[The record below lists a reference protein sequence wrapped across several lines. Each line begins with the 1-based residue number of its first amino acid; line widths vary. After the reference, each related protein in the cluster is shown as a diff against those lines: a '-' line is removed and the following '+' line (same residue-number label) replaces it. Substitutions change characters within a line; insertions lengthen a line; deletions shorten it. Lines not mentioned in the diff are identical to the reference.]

1 MLRAASRKWLN
12 MDRFSFWQVDLDLAS
27 VNQGKRAEK
36 FSIKFVLLK
45 YTYVV
50 WHFSWSDIQKSEQVD
65 VFVLLF

>member
-1 MLRAASRKWLN
+1 

-50 WHFSWSDIQKSEQVD
+50 
-65 VFVLLF
+65 